1 MEPYFPTFAARFQR
15 TYHGVHCGQGE
26 YPRTIVTQTNA
37 WVVKVGARHVDP
49 HIDAAAIFGPGV
61 AHLGAGASC
70 CHCAMIHASHACVIH
85 VLHAAM
91 VHSGH
96 SAVVHTAHGRL
107 AGRSVAHSGH
117 ATAHCAHHVRHG

>member
-1 MEPYFPTFAARFQR
+1 MRISDWSSDVCSSDLNAR
-15 TYHGVHCGQGE
+15 
-26 YPRTIVTQTNA
+26 
-37 WVVKVGARHVDP
+37 VVKVGARHVDP
-49 HIDAAAIFGPGV
+49 HIDAGAIFGPSV

-85 VLHAAM
+85 ALHAAM

-117 ATAHCAHHVRHG
+117 ATAHCAHHRSEEHTSEL